1 MWLLVK
7 KKDANESKT
16 INEKYHNHAGTLN
29 RYAGHM
35 TKEILLETSGR
46 EHFLVLPYT
55 WIQVKYAED
64 FQKRR
69 SITH

>member
-16 INEKYHNHAGTLN
+16 INEKYHNHAGTLS

-35 TKEILLETSGR
+35 T
-46 EHFLVLPYT
+46 
-55 WIQVKYAED
+55 
-64 FQKRR
+64 
-69 SITH
+69 